1 MFRFGGEEF
10 WTTLYAWL
18 CFCCLRKALVI
29 VQEPHK
35 KWKPGA
41 WFSGATLPLRFQNG
55 APVCPRSPQQFS
67 WCFGRQRIF
76 SHFTELAGRQYLSYV
91 LQPSAKK
98 LLKDL
103 DSDPLFW
110 PDSFNKVAAL
120 KIIENV
126 SPQQAARSGNEDL
139 QQQRGTKRPRAR
151 KTLSF
156 SEFTDYIIEHK
167 CRCEKDLWLLA
178 RTLKT
183 GGEDLLGNY
192 LETKDANKMLQKALR
207 GWHAEKL
214 PSGMLQ
220 TGAKFGLE
228 DFNIPEAVST
238 WMKEESLAKALILS
252 GPGGCG
258 KTEMAS
264 AILATFGNFYFVDKL
279 DVVKTLN
286 FTGCESLL
294 LDDVSLGGLDVDDCK
309 SWLDVIKPEIR
320 KMQTRGCIFASPKP
334 VAYSARTLRSSLFS
348 QRKLDTSTMQTLSS
362 AGLSGSQFKMIWKL
376 LAVAV
381 LFFLAVLVTLTA
393 LAMLFFLAVLV
404 LLLAAWLPAMFLFR
418 RGLWANEKH

>member
-1 MFRFGGEEF
+1 M
-10 WTTLYAWL
+10 
-18 CFCCLRKALVI
+18 
-29 VQEPHK
+29 
-35 KWKPGA
+35 
-41 WFSGATLPLRFQNG
+41 
-55 APVCPRSPQQFS
+55 
-67 WCFGRQRIF
+67 
-76 SHFTELAGRQYLSYV
+76 
-91 LQPSAKK
+91 
-98 LLKDL
+98 
-103 DSDPLFW
+103 
-110 PDSFNKVAAL
+110 
-120 KIIENV
+120 

-183 GGEDLLGNY
+183 GGEDLLWNY

-279 DVVKTLN
+279 DVVKT
-286 FTGCESLL
+286 
-294 LDDVSLGGLDVDDCK
+294 
-309 SWLDVIKPEIR
+309 
-320 KMQTRGCIFASPKP
+320 
-334 VAYSARTLRSSLFS
+334 
-348 QRKLDTSTMQTLSS
+348 
-362 AGLSGSQFKMIWKL
+362 FKFYRM
-376 LAVAV
+376 
-381 LFFLAVLVTLTA
+381 
-393 LAMLFFLAVLV
+393 
-404 LLLAAWLPAMFLFR
+404 
-418 RGLWANEKH
+418 

>member
-1 MFRFGGEEF
+1 M
-10 WTTLYAWL
+10 
-18 CFCCLRKALVI
+18 I

-35 KWKPGA
+35 KWKPGRGSREQHYHCVFKMA
-41 WFSGATLPLRFQNG
+41 HPFAHARLNNSLGALG
-55 APVCPRSPQQFS
+55 AKGF
-67 WCFGRQRIF
+67 
-76 SHFTELAGRQYLSYV
+76 FTFHRAGWAAYLSYV

-183 GGEDLLGNY
+183 GGEDLLWNY

-309 SWLDVIKPEIR
+309 SWLDVIKPRYAKCRHEDAFLPP
-320 KMQTRGCIFASPKP
+320 QTRRIFSTNSSQQSFFPEEARHIDHANAIQRRIVWVTIQNNLKASCSS
-334 VAYSARTLRSSLFS
+334 SAILSGGSGDAGSSSNAL
-348 QRKLDTSTMQTLSS
+348 LSS
-362 AGLSGSQFKMIWKL
+362 SSG
-376 LAVAV
+376 AVAGSMASSHV
-381 LFFLAVLVTLTA
+381 SVQEGVVSKRKA
-393 LAMLFFLAVLV
+393 L
-404 LLLAAWLPAMFLFR
+404 
-418 RGLWANEKH
+418 KT